1 MTTQLL
7 TNLTVAD
14 ICDGF
19 IYNELEGKGLFGWGG
34 KLVIQPEYQRNY
46 IYADGKRDVA
56 VIDSILKGYPLG
68 LLYFVKTTSG
78 MYEVLDG
85 QQRITS
91 FGRFV
96 KEKFSVVDS
105 SGMQQY
111 FTGLDA
117 TIQKKILETPLTIYV
132 CEGEEHE
139 IKEWFKTINIAGIP
153 LNEQELLNA
162 IYSGP
167 FVTAAKAE
175 FSNSA
180 NAKMQKWKSYVKG
193 DERRQQILK
202 TALEWVSEGNIDGYM
217 SAHRKDVGIEELKT
231 YFETVID
238 WASGTFEGI
247 EDEMCGLE
255 WGRLYK
261 TYHENPYNKLKVWTR
276 VKELYEDGFVKNRRG
291 IFEFILGGEK
301 IRSFLMFAFSSQ
313 RRQRSS
319 MQSRQRWQKRKASP
333 TVLYALLAIQQTPSG
348 YGNSPKWTPTM
359 LQHGRKVVQPIS
371 QTVKCYAKPTTAPK
385 ETNEGVKNIAIKA
398 IMAAF
403 GLVNQDSG
411 RDSSS
416 YPIPDSDRE
425 TLD

>member
-1 MTTQLL
+1 MTTKLL
-7 TNLTVAD
+7 TDLTVAD
-14 ICDGF
+14 ICVGF
-19 IYNELEGKGLFGWGG
+19 VYNELEGKGLFGWGG

-301 IRSFLMFAFSSQ
+301 NPQ
-313 RRQRSS
+313 
-319 MQSRQRWQKRKASP
+319 
-333 TVLYALLAIQQTPSG
+333 LLDV
-348 YGNSPKWTPTM
+348 
-359 LQHGRKVVQPIS
+359 RVFE
-371 QTVKCYAKPTTAPK
+371 PK
-385 ETNEGVKNIAIKA
+385 ETKVVYAKQTKMAEKKGVSNCPLCAIGHTANAKWIWKFAEMDADHVTAWSKGGATDIANCQMLCKTHNRA
-398 IMAAF
+398 K
-403 GLVNQDSG
+403 GN
-411 RDSSS
+411 R
-416 YPIPDSDRE
+416 
-425 TLD
+425 

>member
-217 SAHRKDVGIEELKT
+217 SAHRKNVGIEELKT

-261 TYHENPYNKLKVWTR
+261 TYHENPYNKLKVWAR

-301 IRSFLMFAFSSQ
+301 NPQ
-313 RRQRSS
+313 
-319 MQSRQRWQKRKASP
+319 
-333 TVLYALLAIQQTPSG
+333 LLDV
-348 YGNSPKWTPTM
+348 
-359 LQHGRKVVQPIS
+359 RVFE
-371 QTVKCYAKPTTAPK
+371 PK
-385 ETNEGVKNIAIKA
+385 ETKVVYAKQTKMAEKKGVSNCPLCAIGHTANAKRIWKFVEMDADHVAAWSKGGATNIANCQMLCKTHNRA
-398 IMAAF
+398 K
-403 GLVNQDSG
+403 GNK
-411 RDSSS
+411 
-416 YPIPDSDRE
+416 
-425 TLD
+425 